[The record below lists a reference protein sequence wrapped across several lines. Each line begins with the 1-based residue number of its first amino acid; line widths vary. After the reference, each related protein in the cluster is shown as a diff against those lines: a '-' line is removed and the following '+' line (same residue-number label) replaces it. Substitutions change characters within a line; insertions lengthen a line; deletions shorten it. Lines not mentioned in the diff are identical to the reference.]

1 MPTLQ
6 AKLINCGMGR
16 MPVLKMVQYFR
27 ITLDRSSIFPILR
40 CPRYNHNHTSGL
52 GLIVRIMQQLKL
64 ESLFSC
70 LTKGGQSSKVFYFLP
85 CFFLFGVG
93 IVSCSGSQLGIGG
106 INLSQ
111 LGVNVTKIS
120 DIKDNKQGVVYL
132 QGQVATRAPF
142 LEAGAYK
149 LQDATGAIWVIT
161 QQTVPSVGDQ
171 VVIKGQL
178 QFQSVPVGGQEL
190 GEVFVQQE
198 QELERKAGQTKG

>member
-1 MPTLQ
+1 
-6 AKLINCGMGR
+6 
-16 MPVLKMVQYFR
+16 
-27 ITLDRSSIFPILR
+27 
-40 CPRYNHNHTSGL
+40 
-52 GLIVRIMQQLKL
+52 MQQIKL
-64 ESLFSC
+64 ESLSSW
-70 LTKGGQSSKVFYFLP
+70 LSGGRQHSKIFYFLP

-93 IVSCSGSQLGIGG
+93 IVSCSGSNLGIGG

-120 DIKDNKQGVVYL
+120 DIKDNKQGSLYL

-161 QQTVPSVGDQ
+161 KQTVPNLGDQ

-178 QFQSVPVGGQEL
+178 QFQSVPVSGQEL

-198 QELERKAGQTKG
+198 QELSRQAEKTKG

>member
-1 MPTLQ
+1 MATQQRALEGLPFWLTR
-6 AKLINCGMGR
+6 GR
-16 MPVLKMVQYFR
+16 
-27 ITLDRSSIFPILR
+27 
-40 CPRYNHNHTSGL
+40 
-52 GLIVRIMQQLKL
+52 
-64 ESLFSC
+64 
-70 LTKGGQSSKVFYFLP
+70 QSSKVFYFLP
-85 CFFLFGVG
+85 CFFLFGLGLVG
-93 IVSCSGSQLGIGG
+93 CSGSHLGIGG

-120 DIKDNKQGVVYL
+120 DIKDNKQGTVYL

-178 QFQSVPVGGQEL
+178 QFQTVPVSGQEL

-198 QELERKAGQTKG
+198 QELSRQAGKTKG

>member
-1 MPTLQ
+1 MAT
-6 AKLINCGMGR
+6 
-16 MPVLKMVQYFR
+16 
-27 ITLDRSSIFPILR
+27 
-40 CPRYNHNHTSGL
+40 
-52 GLIVRIMQQLKL
+52 QQRALN
-64 ESLFSC
+64 SLPFW
-70 LTKGGQSSKVFYFLP
+70 LTKGRQSSKIFYFLP

-93 IVSCSGSQLGIGG
+93 LVGCSGSNLGIGG

-120 DIKDNKQGVVYL
+120 DIKQTKEGTIYL

-149 LQDATGAIWVIT
+149 LQDATGGIWVIT
-161 QQTVPSVGDQ
+161 KQTVPNLGDQ

-178 QFQSVPVGGQEL
+178 QFQSVPVSGQEL

-198 QELERKAGQTKG
+198 QELSRKAGKSPS